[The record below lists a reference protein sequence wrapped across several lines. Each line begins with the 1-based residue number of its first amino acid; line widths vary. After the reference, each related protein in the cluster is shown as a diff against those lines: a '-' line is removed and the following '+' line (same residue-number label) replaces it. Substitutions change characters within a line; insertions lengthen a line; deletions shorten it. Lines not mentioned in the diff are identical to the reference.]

1 MNVLFATLFLAS
13 ALNSATW
20 LQNVRTDSF
29 TVMCET
35 KSCLDGLRLEYWPE
49 GGSPKSVHF
58 TYFPTVGGT
67 FVARAKVD
75 IAGHAGETVRYQ
87 VSERGRVLQ
96 DAGSYGSVKLWGAAD
111 DGDFTA
117 VVWGDN
123 QSGMTAEDWS
133 ADPYA
138 AARGAFTH
146 MMTLRPDF
154 GLSTGDMSGSAKYR
168 EQIRPLLLEITNP
181 ILGHYIPYY
190 VAWGNHDSKF
200 VSGWATVRPFF
211 STGYDGSRGDW
222 AVADNYTLVRGDVFF
237 VLIDDYGCEANVDVL
252 EDDACVAR
260 YERERTREWL
270 GKVLSSEEARN
281 AKFRIVLQ
289 HAPVYLETWG
299 SYAVPAFRDVF
310 NEHRVDLVLSGHM
323 HGCERIAVPGDTF
336 IQLTNGG
343 LGYLD
348 NDEEVE
354 ANYGD
359 ATFIGGHKDIP
370 YLWARE
376 SAPGVLGPSEP
387 VFMGCL
393 PSYTELN
400 AKGDE
405 LTVSYHGFNA
415 DGSYIG
421 VFDKFTLTA
430 RRPCETGLPRV
441 SYPEVAYDAAA
452 VPSFAVA
459 PGAPV
464 TKAAWHDFELNA
476 LHRDVAAPSAAER
489 DRPAT
494 GMSRREAEA
503 FAAWAGS
510 GTDRYRLPTV
520 AELEG
525 ADAGIAE
532 WTNEDDPATGWC
544 RIANCAVGFI
554 ATPCAYA
561 NYLGFRLV
569 EQSSTS
575 SLRLSSNQTL
585 KQSNTLNSNNQTI
598 LIDGFFSLLA
608 ENINGTSI
616 PANLATLLNTAK
628 VALKGNADIAAA
640 ALIKIAPVLDDGQLE
655 AIFKKYGYTLWSG
668 SDLDRKIDIQK
679 SYTVRAY
686 PTPNELADALTT
698 LLNSPLDN
706 ACTELDKAEDS
717 SDAFLSAEI
726 KKLLGMFGVDLG
738 DVGDLH
744 LDKADL
750 MALKAV
756 LKTVRGAVALLKGTD
771 LENDYGTFVKVL
783 GDIDAEAFF
792 VEVPA
797 LFKGVRYQAQLNN
810 SRDAL
815 KTALTTV
822 KDADAL
828 IRSRTDGKPHL
839 IGIGEAG
846 HLIVYGDDKT
856 LEVLRGN
863 SDALIAALDGPSAIN
878 LKGIF
883 AALGETCPT
892 WLGRDT
898 YRISLL
904 PIFQGKYTQA
914 ISPAIEPDGT
924 LWPET
929 LPDPTFGG
937 LLPDLT
943 MPEAL
948 AIFESMQRDQLWTY
962 AAYDAYQVN
971 MPFKDGTANS
981 HGGRRTIVAQVEGE
995 SELVFSPTMANASAQ
1010 SSLTLAVDGV
1020 LKGSWSNDAPEKAA
1034 IRIAGEGAH
1043 ELAWT
1048 FAVEGNALQETAG
1061 VHPVADFTYGGRI
1074 DPGPK
1079 PGEPGIV
1086 CKVEKEYALKQE
1098 IRQIPVSVTGVD
1110 QAATFKVTGLPS
1122 GLKFKANTIFGAPT
1136 KSGIFTATVQATLR
1150 DRTVLKKS
1158 VEFAVRD
1165 AALETFV
1172 RVGFDAS
1179 RGKVTGAGAYNPL
1192 KKKTVTLK
1200 ATASKGFVFAGWS
1213 LDGVLVS
1220 RAASYAFPTP
1230 ADDVTYAAEFVT
1242 AAEDL
1247 KSIGAAVDELTFGA
1261 FDEGDAATAETNV
1274 TAGVYFEWPIAADA
1288 ISVPTVKVSGLPSGL
1303 KFTAK
1308 PITKTTG
1315 SGQSK
1320 VVVTNVPANTIYGA
1334 PTAAS
1339 KVDRKGDVMP
1349 SKVKVTVTT
1358 SGKSKREFTVNLAV
1372 EPLPTWAVGTFNG
1385 FAALEDAD
1393 GCGTLT
1399 VGANGKVSGKVET
1412 LDEKGKKVTTKF
1424 DSASFSSFDGN
1435 GLVANATYKVG
1446 KETRT
1451 SVVCVTG
1458 ADFGAEQTIGSAF
1471 SGESQPIELVLWQ
1484 NPWLRKDLADV
1495 MPTVQ
1500 TKPKVTCPLDGDFE
1514 GVTLTLKA
1522 KGAVSAAGKLDG
1534 KSFSASVQLLAGED
1548 FLDNPTNGVV
1558 VIRGVPVSLK
1568 LTVEGNVNVITGM
1581 QEVGELQAR

>member
-1 MNVLFATLFLAS
+1 MNALFATLFLAS

-503 FAAWAGS
+503 FAAWAGG

-616 PANLATLLNTAK
+616 PGNLATLLNTAK
-628 VALKGNADIAAA
+628 VALKGNAYIAAD

-717 SDAFLSAEI
+717 SDALLTDEI

-756 LKTVRGAVALLKGTD
+756 LKTVRGTVALLKGTD

-898 YRISLL
+898 YLISLL
-904 PIFQGKYTQA
+904 PIFKGKYTQA

-1034 IRIAGEGAH
+1034 IRIAGEWAH

-1048 FAVEGNALQETAG
+1048 FAVEGNALQATAG

-1110 QAATFKVTGLPS
+1110 QAATFKVTGLPG
-1122 GLKFKANTIFGAPT
+1122 GLKFTAKPVTKTTGSGKSKVVVTNVPANTIYGTPT
-1136 KSGIFTATVQATLR
+1136 KSGIFTATVQATLK

-1247 KSIGAAVDELTFGA
+1247 KSIGAAVDELTFGS

-1274 TAGVYFEWPIAADA
+1274 TAGVYFEWPVAADA
-1288 ISVPTVKVSGLPSGL
+1288 IAVPTVKVTGLPSGL

-1308 PITKTTG
+1308 PVTKTTG
-1315 SGQSK
+1315 SGKSK
-1320 VVVTNVPANTIYGA
+1320 VVVTNVPANTIYGT
-1334 PTAAS
+1334 PTTAS
-1339 KVDRKGDVMP
+1339 KTDRKGVVTP

-1358 SGKSKREFTVNLAV
+1358 SGKSKREFTVYLTV
-1372 EPLPTWAVGTFNG
+1372 EPLPAWAVGTFNG
-1385 FAALEDAD
+1385 GGAGLA
-1393 GCGTLT
+1393 TLT
-1399 VGANGKVSGKVET
+1399 VSKAGKISGKY
-1412 LDEKGKKVTTKF
+1412 LADGKTWSV
-1424 DSASFSSFDGN
+1424 SAASFAAYDAETETYA
-1435 GLVANATYKVG
+1435 ANLTAKCG
-1446 KETRT
+1446 KETAAVELFVDGTCARSET
-1451 SVVCVTG
+1451 VPLV
-1458 ADFGAEQTIGSAF
+1458 FSAF
-1471 SGESQPIELVLWQ
+1471 RNGWKEEPLKTEAKALKGKSDVKTI
-1484 NPWLRKDLADV
+1484 ADKTIV
-1495 MPTVQ
+1495 FTV
-1500 TKPKVTCPLDGDFE
+1500 G
-1514 GVTLTLKA
+1514 A
-1522 KGAVSAAGKLDG
+1522 SGAVTA
-1534 KSFSASVQLLAGED
+1534 
-1548 FLDNPTNGVV
+1548 
-1558 VIRGVPVSLK
+1558 K
-1568 LTVEGNVNVITGM
+1568 LTTTGLNGKAYTATCSTVLIPT
-1581 QEVGELQAR
+1581 ENAGRYLVFYYFPPKSGKFDGFAGFTALTF